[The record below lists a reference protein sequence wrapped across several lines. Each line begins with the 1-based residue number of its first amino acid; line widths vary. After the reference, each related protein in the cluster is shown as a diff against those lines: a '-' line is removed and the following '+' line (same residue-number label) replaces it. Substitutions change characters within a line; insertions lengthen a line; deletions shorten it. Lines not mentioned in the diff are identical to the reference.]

1 MEYNIYAVLIKNV
14 YFIYSRAFSLNLL
27 VEETAISINRSN
39 VVEKVKELYSNQE
52 FCEVLPQFTFEGESA
67 RDLDGPKRAVYNMFW
82 DEIFKM
88 HFEGA
93 NTVVP
98 RFGPDMCDELVILFG
113 RIALHGYICSGMFPT
128 RISKVFIKA
137 MMFGE
142 ESIEQSELVQGLLE
156 YVTDHEREFLSHCM
170 SKTVFSPEEK
180 EELLEVVAQFGVRS
194 IPAPTNLY
202 EQLVKIGRCELLQK
216 SVWAFRPF
224 RKGITDVPLQDPV
237 WRIPSDLDV
246 FYEELSV
253 TTEKVA
259 NLTHVDD
266 EASLTK
272 SQAKVFGFLRRYIKA
287 CNNEKV
293 KVLYRFFTG
302 SDVFA
307 LKELKVIFH
316 FNLGSLPHISA
327 HTCSG
332 IIDMPSDGY
341 VSYHDFQSQLDALLH
356 NPESWKF
363 HVV

>member
-1 MEYNIYAVLIKNV
+1 
-14 YFIYSRAFSLNLL
+14 
-27 VEETAISINRSN
+27 
-39 VVEKVKELYSNQE
+39 
-52 FCEVLPQFTFEGESA
+52 
-67 RDLDGPKRAVYNMFW
+67 
-82 DEIFKM
+82 
-88 HFEGA
+88 
-93 NTVVP
+93 
-98 RFGPDMCDELVILFG
+98 
-113 RIALHGYICSGMFPT
+113 
-128 RISKVFIKA
+128 

-253 TTEKVA
+253 TTEKVT

-272 SQAKVFGFLRRYIKA
+272 SQA
-287 CNNEKV
+287 

-316 FNLGSLPHISA
+316 FSLGSLPHISA